1 MTNLPGFTKI
11 GIQHASEMTGNF
23 WDSDITVPSGH
34 HLTQEE
40 GIPATQITN
49 ASWISKSSQMIGD
62 FWDQNVVVPRDY
74 TLTNEAGI
82 SGEQITS
89 GYISA
94 THIHNLSAGKITS
107 GTLNIDRIPNLN
119 ASMITEG
126 TFEKE
131 RLSEISYSD
140 LPLQIRLTYD
150 AGNQVYYHYLF
161 DDSTGQS
168 IYSRATYKIINSK
181 LTLIDIYNVD
191 IYELSPYVEYILPD
205 PGNPEQDIKMYLE
218 VIGSASEPTIRG
230 TIIPIIPSTVTNI
243 INSFASSTEWNF
255 GVIDFSY
262 AHCIIDASNFS
273 SSTTSGT
280 IDVSS
285 YTFRQLRKDGLIGTD
300 SQRYL
305 SFNNNILIRIKN

>member
-1 MTNLPGFTKI
+1 MI
-11 GIQHASEMTGNF
+11 EDF
-23 WDSDITVPSGH
+23 WDSD
-34 HLTQEE
+34 
-40 GIPATQITN
+40 
-49 ASWISKSSQMIGD
+49 
-62 FWDQNVVVPRDY
+62 VVVPTGY
-74 TLTNEAGI
+74 TLTNADGI
-82 SGEQITS
+82 DADQIKTGTFS
-89 GYISA
+89 TGRIPS
-94 THIHNLSAGKITS
+94 LSAGKITS

-150 AGNQVYYHYLF
+150 AGNQEYHHYLF
-161 DDSTGQS
+161 EDSSSQS

-205 PGNPEQDIKMYLE
+205 PENPEQDIKMYLE
-218 VIGSASEPTIRG
+218 VIGNASEPTIRG

-243 INSFASSTEWNF
+243 INSFSSSAKWNF
-255 GVIDFSY
+255 DVIDFSY
-262 AHCIIDASNFS
+262 AHCIIDSSSFS
-273 SSTTSGT
+273 SNTSGT

-285 YTFRQLRKDGLIGTD
+285 YTYRQMRKDGLIGTD

-305 SFNNNILIRIKN
+305 SSNSNITIRIKN